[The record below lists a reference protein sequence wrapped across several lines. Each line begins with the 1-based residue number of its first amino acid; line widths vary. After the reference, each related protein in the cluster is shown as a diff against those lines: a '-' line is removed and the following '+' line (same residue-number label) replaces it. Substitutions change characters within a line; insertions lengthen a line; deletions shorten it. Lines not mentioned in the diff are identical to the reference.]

1 MFDLSSLLDLLTRG
15 NKGRVAMEAAIA
27 EGYVEDPEAMRAYY
41 DANRSAIE
49 GWFEQTDVEA
59 VIEDLRSSS
68 SGSVP
73 DVSESNGTVGLS
85 AVGAATGAIIT
96 YAITK

>member
-1 MFDLSSLLDLLTRG
+1 MFTLSALLDLLTRG

-59 VIEDLRSSS
+59 VIEDLRSSAS
-68 SGSVP
+68 ESVE
-73 DVSESNGTVGLS
+73 VSESSETAGLS
-85 AVGAATGAIIT
+85 AVGAATGAIIM
-96 YAITK
+96 YALTE